1 MRGRNYLKDK
11 KKVAAPEP
19 MFSLAAVDHVELD
32 APTFHIA
39 RYLPSMRCAALV
51 EARCVER
58 PSPSRQHE
66 RSWSWLVCGR
76 DSVGDGL

>member
-1 MRGRNYLKDK
+1 MVRPWGAQVRGRNYLKDR

-39 RYLPSMRCAALV
+39 RSLPSL
-51 EARCVER
+51 RCVALGEIALCCA
-58 PSPSRQHE
+58 SPTVRAA
-66 RSWSWLVCGR
+66 W
-76 DSVGDGL
+76 